1 MFEHIDAYAGDPI
14 LTLNENFAKDS
25 RDHKVNLSIGI
36 YYDDQGR
43 LPVMQAVREAEGQLL
58 AEPGPKPYL
67 PMAGFAH
74 YRDAV
79 QSLVFGDDSPAR
91 TEGRIATVQT
101 LGGSGALKV
110 GADFIKRYFAGSRVW
125 VSDPTWEN
133 HRFIFERAGF
143 EVDTYPYYDESSGG
157 LKFEEMLSAIDA
169 LPARSVVLLHACCH
183 NPTGVD
189 LNDAQWMQLIEVI
202 RKRTLL
208 PFIDM
213 AYQGFGAGIDADA
226 FAIRE
231 LVRQNV
237 PALVANSFSKNFSL
251 YGERC
256 GGLSVICE
264 SPDVA
269 GRVLGQ
275 LTSAVRAN
283 YSNPP
288 THGAKIVA
296 RVLTTPAMRQSWQQ
310 ELASMCRRIMRMRA
324 EIHERL
330 RGKVPDTMLARYLEQ
345 RGMFTY
351 TGLSADQVDTLRER
365 HGVYLIRSGRMCV
378 AALND
383 NNVATA
389 AEAIARVIS
398 RAGD

>member
-1 MFEHIDAYAGDPI
+1 MFEHIDAYAGDPVF
-14 LTLNENFAKDS
+14 TLNENFAKDL
-25 RDHKVNLSIGI
+25 RDPKVNLSIGV

-43 LPVMQAVREAEGQLL
+43 IPVMQAVREAERQLL
-58 AEPGPKPYL
+58 AEPGAKPYL
-67 PMAGFAH
+67 PMAGFAD
-74 YRDAV
+74 YREAV
-79 QSLVFGDDSPAR
+79 QSLVFGDDSTAR

-110 GADFIKRYFAGSRVW
+110 GADFVKRYFAGSRIW

-143 EVDTYPYYDESSGG
+143 EVNAYPYYDESTGG
-157 LKFEEMLSAIDA
+157 LKFEAMISAIDA
-169 LPARSVVLLHACCH
+169 LPTRSVVLLHACCH

-189 LNDAQWMQLIEVI
+189 LNDAQWLQLIEVVK
-202 RKRTLL
+202 KRNLL

-264 SPDVA
+264 SPDIA

-275 LTSAVRAN
+275 LTSAVCAN
-283 YSNPP
+283 YGNPP

-296 RVLTTPAMRQSWQQ
+296 RVLTTPAQRQSWQE
-310 ELASMCRRIMRMRA
+310 ELSSMCRRILRMRA

-330 RGKVPDTMLARYLEQ
+330 RGEVPDTMIARYLEQ
-345 RGMFTY
+345 RGVFTY
-351 TGLSADQVDTLRER
+351 TGLSANQVDTLRER

-383 NNVATA
+383 NNAAIVAQ
-389 AEAIARVIS
+389 AIARVVS
-398 RAGD
+398 